1 MFEILTLNAISNKIF
16 TVFDDNYSVSS
27 DTKNPDAILV
37 RSFKMDD
44 YEIGDNLLAIGRAG
58 AGVNNI
64 PIPRMTEK
72 GIAVFNT
79 PGANA
84 NAVKELVICGLLLS
98 ARDIIGGSKWADT
111 LDGDVAKAVEKGKK
125 AFGGFEIA
133 GKTLGIIGLGAIG
146 KLVAGAAEALSMKV
160 AGYDPFLS
168 EVAAKGLSEKGII
181 IKNTP
186 EEIYEIADYITLH
199 VPLTQDTREMINA
212 DSIKLMKDGAV
223 VLNMAR
229 GELVNVSA
237 VKEALATGKLRKYV
251 VDFPNADCINTP
263 GIIAIPHLGAST
275 EEAEDNCAVMA
286 ATELKDYLE
295 NGNVT
300 NSVNFP
306 RLSKDR
312 EYDERIT
319 VVCNAGQSVPQDLE
333 AILADY
339 KYSMKY
345 AEKGSVGY
353 AIIDISGD
361 LCNGDSALMD
371 RLSDLDNVISIRIL

>member
-1 MFEILTLNAISNKIF
+1 M
-16 TVFDDNYSVSS
+16 
-27 DTKNPDAILV
+27 
-37 RSFKMDD
+37 
-44 YEIGDNLLAIGRAG
+44 
-58 AGVNNI
+58 
-64 PIPRMTEK
+64 
-72 GIAVFNT
+72 
-79 PGANA
+79 
-84 NAVKELVICGLLLS
+84 
-98 ARDIIGGSKWADT
+98 
-111 LDGDVAKAVEKGKK
+111 
-125 AFGGFEIA
+125 
-133 GKTLGIIGLGAIG
+133 
-146 KLVAGAAEALSMKV
+146 
-160 AGYDPFLS
+160 
-168 EVAAKGLSEKGII
+168 
-181 IKNTP
+181 
-186 EEIYEIADYITLH
+186 
-199 VPLTQDTREMINA
+199 PLTQDTREMINA

-319 VVCNAGQSVPQDLE
+319 VVCNAAQSVPQDLE